1 MDMSFIPSIYINSIT
16 ITRVFLIN
24 MRYNYRSIWLVTNQ
38 YIDFD
43 YEVKTKIYICYRK
56 TSTTT
61 SGEEELNTS
70 SEMNVFDDPKIGM
83 CLSDEADSIQTC
95 ANQYKLKG
103 KSIGELCE
111 HNASIAASVGR
122 PTVITYSFL

>member
-1 MDMSFIPSIYINSIT
+1 MSLSI
-16 ITRVFLIN
+16 RP
-24 MRYNYRSIWLVTNQ
+24 VTNQ

-43 YEVKTKIYICYRK
+43 NEVKSKISYIFYRK

-122 PTVITYSFL
+122 PTVNINSF